1 MEGEGEMTTNETLVP
16 RGPERR
22 SEGRRFIDDRRI
34 GERRDPVRA
43 TAGRR
48 VIHPFERR
56 IAERR
61 ALDRRGSWPD
71 PTL

>member
-1 MEGEGEMTTNETLVP
+1 MRINDTLVP

-22 SEGRRFIDDRRI
+22 ADGRRFIADRRV

-43 TAGRR
+43 SAGRR
-48 VIHPFERR
+48 IIHPFDRR

-61 ALDRRGSWPD
+61 TLERREAWPE
-71 PTL
+71 PSL